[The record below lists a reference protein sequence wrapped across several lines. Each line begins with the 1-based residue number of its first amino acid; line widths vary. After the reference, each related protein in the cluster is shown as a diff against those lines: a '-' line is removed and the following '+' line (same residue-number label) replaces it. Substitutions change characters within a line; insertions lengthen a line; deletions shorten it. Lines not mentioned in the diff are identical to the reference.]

1 MGFGP
6 VYEVVNGGSSTT
18 YTLLA
23 ALLIAILAPNSRQL
37 LERFRPNFFWLVFV
51 LVTLY
56 WGVSGLVK
64 VNEFLYFNF

>member
-1 MGFGP
+1 MDIRF
-6 VYEVVNGGSSTT
+6 E
-18 YTLLA
+18 
-23 ALLIAILAPNSRQL
+23 QL
-37 LERFRPNFFWLVFV
+37 DSLHWLWFVFV